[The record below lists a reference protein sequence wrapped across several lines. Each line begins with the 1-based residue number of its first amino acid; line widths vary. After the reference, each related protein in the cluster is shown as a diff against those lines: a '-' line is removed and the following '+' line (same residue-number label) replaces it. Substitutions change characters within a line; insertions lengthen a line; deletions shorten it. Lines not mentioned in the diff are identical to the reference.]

1 MRLCLAT
8 FFLAATAENLD
19 LWADHHLLVTEN
31 FKNKIGDN
39 HTSELSLYLKSPV
52 IPLQQNPIRWWDTN
66 DITNSFPILAK
77 IALKYLGSMAT
88 SVPSERLFS
97 KAGQIVTQQRNR
109 LKGKRVSQVLF
120 FQSID
125 KIFWDF

>member
-8 FFLAATAENLD
+8 FLLAATAENLD

-66 DITNSFPILAK
+66 DITILAK
-77 IALKYLGSMAT
+77 IALKYLGSVAT

-109 LKGKRVSQVLF
+109 LKGKRVSQLLF
-120 FQSID
+120 LQSID
-125 KIFWDF
+125 KFFWDF

>member
-77 IALKYLGSMAT
+77 IALKICRKCG
-88 SVPSERLFS
+88 
-97 KAGQIVTQQRNR
+97 N
-109 LKGKRVSQVLF
+109 VSSIGTAF
-120 FQSID
+120 FQSRSNCDATTKQAQGKKGVTI
-125 KIFWDF
+125 IVFAIH